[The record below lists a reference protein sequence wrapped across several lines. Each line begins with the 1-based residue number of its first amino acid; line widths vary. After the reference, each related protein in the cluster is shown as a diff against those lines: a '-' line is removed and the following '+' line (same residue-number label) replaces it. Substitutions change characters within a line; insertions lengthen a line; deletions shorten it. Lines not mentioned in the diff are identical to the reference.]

1 MQKLYGNGPA
11 SELPGLM
18 RVQPKPLLSF
28 LLNPFGI
35 HARSLEYRDGA
46 LTIDAQRGRTVHLQ
60 DLAVAPSATR
70 GLLGTTVSIRTD
82 DGIEFSLKGV
92 KYKHANAF
100 ASEVRTAWSTFNLGL
115 FEEKRGAIDVI
126 LGAIDKLGE
135 PTRYPAACILSP
147 ILEESRSLETTLFSK
162 LPTEAIGEINLRQ
175 IRKIRSFI
183 HNASRWRDQAI
194 ARFETE
200 ELARWDNFFD
210 TFEKN
215 PLTPEQRLSIVAD
228 EDATLVLAGAGSGK
242 TSVITAKAGYLVK
255 AGIQKPD
262 QILLLAFARDAA
274 REMSERIEERCGE
287 PLEART
293 FHALAYDII
302 GSVEGT
308 KPALAAHATD
318 DKAFL
323 ALIRDILRTLVA
335 TDSDVSRAII
345 GWFSYAHLEDKSEW
359 DFEQKHDYYT
369 FIEKADLRTLQGEK
383 VKSFEELMIANWLFE
398 NGIEYEYEPVYE
410 HKLPD
415 TSRRRY
421 CPDFRLK
428 KSGVYIEHFGV
439 RRKKI
444 DDGSDQLLTAP
455 FVDREEYL
463 AGMAWKRDVHSAH
476 STTLIETYSY
486 EREEGRL
493 LEALAEKIAPF
504 EACQP
509 RPRETLFDRVVEL
522 NQVDSFVQLLGTFL
536 RHYKGGGYILADCD
550 AKGRKLK
557 LGRRAQAFL
566 SIFGP
571 VYAEYQKQLGSR
583 IDFEDM
589 ILRAAEY
596 AENGQYRSPFRH
608 ILVDEFQDISRSRG
622 RLVRALKSQ
631 HQDAR
636 VFAVGDDWQSIYRFA
651 GSDINLMRDFG
662 REFGG
667 SFDGRSGVHRT
678 VDLGRTFRSVDK
690 IAYAARKFVLK
701 NPAQLTKT
709 IIPAGRATYPAI
721 QVVSTFRHDTDE
733 KLRQVL
739 RALSTLAALEN
750 QRSSVLLLGRYK
762 HVAPAGLP
770 KLKREFSSLDLS
782 FRTIHSSK
790 GLEADHVVVLNLFRG
805 RIGFPSE
812 IVDDPLLSLV
822 SPDAEPFENAEER
835 RVMYVAMTRARRTL
849 TLIGS
854 ASKRSAFVS
863 ELMADP
869 EYEIVTKDEDQEPD
883 VVCTECSGHLLAVP
897 TKGERTRYRCEHV
910 DLCGHSLPAC
920 SECGTGL
927 PKRQH
932 TSGEAQCSCGGTF
945 SACPDCQ
952 DGWLVERSGRYGAF
966 LGCVT
971 YPICRGKMRP

>member
-1 MQKLYGNGPA
+1 
-11 SELPGLM
+11 M

-28 LLNPFGI
+28 LLNPFGT
-35 HARSLEYRDGA
+35 HARGIEYRDGA
-46 LTIDAQRGRTVHLQ
+46 LIIDARRGRTVHLQ
-60 DLAVAPSATR
+60 DLADPPSMKR
-70 GLLGTTVSIRTD
+70 GLLGTTVRIRTD
-82 DGIEFSLKGV
+82 DAIGISLKGV
-92 KYKHANAF
+92 NYQHADTF
-100 ASEVRTAWSTFNLGL
+100 AREVRKAWTTFNLGR
-115 FEEKRGAIDVI
+115 FEEKRGTIDDI
-126 LGAIDKLGE
+126 LDTIVKLGE
-135 PTRYPAACILSP
+135 PTRYPAACVLSP
-147 ILEESRSLETTLFSK
+147 ILDEARSLETTLFSK
-162 LPTEAIGEINLRQ
+162 LPTEAIGENNLGQ
-175 IRKIRSFI
+175 IRRIRSFI

-194 ARFETE
+194 AKFETE
-200 ELARWDNFFD
+200 ELARWENFFD

-255 AGIQKPD
+255 AGIQRPD
-262 QILLLAFARDAA
+262 EILLLAFAKDAA

-287 PLEART
+287 PLEVRT

-302 GSVEGT
+302 GAVEGT

-323 ALIRDILRTLVA
+323 ALIRDILRALVS
-335 TDSDVSRAII
+335 TDSDASRAII
-345 GWFSYAHLEDKSEW
+345 RWFSYTHLEDKSEW
-359 DFEQKHDYYT
+359 DFEQKHEYYT
-369 FIEKADLRTLQGEK
+369 FIEKADLRTLQGER

-398 NGIEYEYEPVYE
+398 NGIEYEYEPDYE
-410 HKLPD
+410 HDLPH
-415 TSRRRY
+415 TGRRRY

-428 KSGVYIEHFGV
+428 NSGVYIEHFGV

-444 DDGSDQLLTAP
+444 GDGSDKLLTAP

-463 AGMAWKRDVHSAH
+463 AGMAWKREVHSAY
-476 STTLIETYSY
+476 STTLIETFSY
-486 EREEGRL
+486 EREESRL

-504 EACQP
+504 ETCQP

-536 RHYKGGGYILADCD
+536 RHYKGGGYNLADCD

-571 VYAEYQKQLGSR
+571 VYAEYQRQLGNR

-589 ILRAAEY
+589 ILRASEY
-596 AENGQYRSPFRH
+596 AENGQYRSPYRH

-631 HQDAR
+631 HQNAR

-662 REFGG
+662 SEFGG
-667 SFDGRSGVHRT
+667 TFDGRSGVHRT

-701 NPAQLTKT
+701 NPAQLPKT
-709 IIPAGRATYPAI
+709 IIPAGKAIHPAI
-721 QVVSTFRHDTDE
+721 QVVSTFRHDPEE

-739 RALSTLAALEN
+739 QALSNLAAPGN

-762 HVAPAGLP
+762 HVAPADLP
-770 KLKREFSSLDLS
+770 KLKREFSNLDLS

-805 RIGFPSE
+805 RTGFPSE

-822 SPDAEPFENAEER
+822 SPDAELFDNAEER

-849 TLIGS
+849 TLMGS
-854 ASKRSAFVS
+854 ASKQSAFVC
-863 ELMADP
+863 ELLADP
-869 EYEIVTKDEDQEPD
+869 EYGIVTKDKGQALDEG
-883 VVCTECSGHLLAVP
+883 CTECGGHLLTFP
-897 TKGERTRYRCEHV
+897 LKGGQTRYRCEHAE
-910 DLCGHSLPAC
+910 LCGHSLSAC

-927 PKRQH
+927 PKRKD
-932 TSGEAQCSCGGTF
+932 TSGEAECSCGATF
-945 SACPDCQ
+945 CACPECQ
-952 DGWLVERSGRYGAF
+952 NGWLVERSSRYGPF

-971 YPICRGKMRP
+971 YPICKGRKRL